1 MSILNTLILDLIKKI
16 FIDIAKEKS
25 KEWWKQ
31 LTKQTF
37 EEKLLIVAISKIKNF
52 NEFYRSEGISEEDIE
67 SFLTQFQDIT
77 IKNLNMDVII
87 KCECNAENLYKY
99 IESLSKGKI
108 EEVEFYKY
116 KVYIEALCKTICEL
130 IPEICGNKD
139 FYNTFDIKLSINTLK
154 ILQDI
159 YIKLGKSE
167 NQLEDLMIV
176 NGRLIHPLV
185 LLGKIEENGSRK
197 FKLYQPKYES
207 ILEKSDKYRNDID
220 AENELYYVDNFFT
233 CISWKVEIVELLDEA
248 IALAEYFREKIT
260 DKLYEIRW
268 TVLAQE
274 EYDNLRKYILEELKN
289 IILNLQ
295 KNHSKD
301 EIIYKVKGI
310 KNYANNKSFNKVLFI
325 KGEKGV
331 GKTRLLTKYIR
342 NPNLDYDN
350 KSFTFNIPIDIDKI
364 INDVPIENVVIE
376 AMKKYLDIKFN
387 DIEHVNNFI
396 ERIKSYK
403 FRINFVI
410 DDLQKICVKKPDR
423 YREIKD
429 FIKLYSKYEWIY
441 WIISISRNG
450 LFHIIEDD
458 DFLKDYSFK
467 DNNENYSKNSKNI
480 NICWADLDECNKNS
494 KIGLE
499 ILKQYFPNKSILLEH
514 FKTSIILNNPLLAHM
529 CGIIDEEKDIDKY
542 CVFSLE
548 FLIKFNEYVNTNIF
562 ANLNREEEKV
572 EIKNELNAFIE
583 YMLTKQSTY
592 IESSESIISEMN
604 MLMEELEIRCLIEKE
619 KQIKKD
625 KYDIDIKSP
634 KIHLL
639 FEIYWAYKIVIL
651 YSHCKEE
658 PINTAL
664 QLYSKFDG
672 LEEELISTFIL
683 YLDRENKSNEIKQII
698 DEGIKIDKKSGLL
711 FSMNNLKDEY
721 KKYLFTKL
729 KNEDTMLNLTN
740 QELFALLY
748 FIDNNTFTA
757 EYKCNILNKYIDQ
770 VHEMKLDKYFNS
782 VVLDVLE
789 QKNTIEGIN
798 KCLIEFIKCKYVRIS
813 DQLGEIFADYFYE
826 IIEKQ
831 HLSLKEVIE
840 IILAII
846 EKNKEDIINTR
857 EMVFTKGPQEASTF
871 IEYYLRHVFKRL
883 IYGFTKKD
891 MVLHDLFLNE
901 KYYFKFKP
909 EPDIAHIIRQSLTI
923 EYGNYYCHNYNG
935 KFQKCYIESVNKLVK
950 KDGDTKM
957 KIAFHLISNSIQD
970 ETELVDER
978 FKYAL
983 NKIKSSKQMK
993 EFCSNPSIKKFIDE
1007 NLC

>member
-1 MSILNTLILDLIKKI
+1 MSILNTLILEIIKKI
-16 FIDIAKEKS
+16 FIDIVKEKS
-25 KEWWKQ
+25 KEWWRK
-31 LTKQTF
+31 LTKKTF
-37 EEKLLIVAISKIKNF
+37 EEKLLIVATSKIENF

-108 EEVEFYKY
+108 EDVEFYKY
-116 KVYIEALCKTICEL
+116 KIYIESLCKTICEF

-139 FYNTFDIKLSINTLK
+139 FYNTFDIKLSINNLK

-167 NQLEDLMIV
+167 NQLEDLMLV

-220 AENELYYVDNFFT
+220 AQIELYYVYDFLELT
-233 CISWKVEIVELLDEA
+233 SWKSEIVQLLDEA
-248 IALAEYFREKIT
+248 ITQAEEFREKIT
-260 DKLYEIRW
+260 NKLYEIRN
-268 TVLAQE
+268 TVLVQE
-274 EYDNLRKYILEELKN
+274 VYDNLRKYILDELKN
-289 IILNLQ
+289 IISYLQ
-295 KNHSKD
+295 KKPSKVEVIQSIKD
-301 EIIYKVKGI
+301 VK
-310 KNYANNKSFNKVLFI
+310 NSANSSFNKVLLI
-325 KGEKGV
+325 KGEKGS

-342 NPNLDYDN
+342 NTKLDYDN
-350 KSFTFNIPIDIDKI
+350 KRFTFNIPIDIDKI
-364 INDVPIENVVIE
+364 INDVPIENVVID
-376 AMKKYLDIKFN
+376 AMKNYLDIKFN

-396 ERIKSYK
+396 ECIKSYK
-403 FRINFVI
+403 IRINFVI
-410 DDLQKICVKKPDR
+410 DDLQKICVKKPGG

-429 FIKLYSKYEWIY
+429 FIRLYSKYEWIY

-499 ILKQYFPNKSILLEH
+499 ILQQYFPNKSILLEH
-514 FKTSIILNNPLLAHM
+514 FKTSVILNNPLLAHM
-529 CGIIDEEKDIDKY
+529 CGIIDEEKDINQY

-583 YMLTKQSTY
+583 YMLSKQSTY

-625 KYDIDIKSP
+625 KYDIDIKLP

-664 QLYSKFDG
+664 QLYSKFEG

-698 DEGIKIDKKSGLL
+698 DEGIKTDKKSGLL

-748 FIDNNTFTA
+748 FIDNNTFAA

-798 KCLIEFIKCKYVRIS
+798 KCLVAFIKCKYVKIS
-813 DQLGEIFADYFYE
+813 DELGEIFADYFYE
-826 IIEKQ
+826 IVEKQ
-831 HLSLKEVIE
+831 HLSLKEIIE

-857 EMVFTKGPQEASTF
+857 EIVSTKGPQEASTF
-871 IEYYLRHVFKRL
+871 IEYYLRHLFKRL
-883 IYGFTKKD
+883 IYRFTKND
-891 MVLHDLFLNE
+891 MFVHDLFFNE
-901 KYYFKFKP
+901 KYYFKFKS

-923 EYGNYYCHNYNG
+923 EYGNYYYHNYSS
-935 KFQKCYIESVNKLVK
+935 KFENCYIESVNKLVK
-950 KDGDTKM
+950 KDGDIKM

-978 FKYAL
+978 FKFAL